1 MGKAEERLVL
11 KQENL
16 FYAEILYSMKR
27 AESIVW
33 VCYIEYK
40 CIVSDALCMRVC
52 LPKSSDYV
60 AGGTVFT

>member
-27 AESIVW
+27 AESIV
-33 VCYIEYK
+33 
-40 CIVSDALCMRVC
+40 
-52 LPKSSDYV
+52 
-60 AGGTVFT
+60 